1 MIRLKNIILIHM
13 SDEKRIQ
20 LIEEKIDLLD
30 EKLERLDEKLD
41 TILELLNKD
50 VKPKCE
56 KMGNHINFVEAV
68 YENVKNPLGFLCNR
82 IRLLGGTNVN
92 QYTLE
97 NNRS

>member
-1 MIRLKNIILIHM
+1 M
-13 SDEKRIQ
+13 SDENRIQ
-20 LIEEKIDLLD
+20 QIEEKIDLLN
-30 EKLERLDEKLD
+30 EKLD
-41 TILELLNKD
+41 AILELLNQD

-56 KMGNHINFVEAV
+56 KMDNHINFVEAV

-97 NNRS
+97 NNR

>member
-1 MIRLKNIILIHM
+1 M
-13 SDEKRIQ
+13 SDENRIQ
-20 LIEEKIDLLD
+20 LIEEKIDLLN
-30 EKLERLDEKLD
+30 EKLD
-41 TILELLNKD
+41 AILQLLNQD
-50 VKPKCE
+50 VKPKCD

-97 NNRS
+97 NNR

>member
-1 MIRLKNIILIHM
+1 M
-13 SDEKRIQ
+13 SDEKRIP
-20 LIEEKIDLLD
+20 LIEEKIDLLN
-30 EKLERLDEKLD
+30 EKLD

-97 NNRS
+97 HNR

>member
-1 MIRLKNIILIHM
+1 M

-20 LIEEKIDLLD
+20 LIEEKIDLLN
-30 EKLERLDEKLD
+30 EKID

-97 NNRS
+97 HNR